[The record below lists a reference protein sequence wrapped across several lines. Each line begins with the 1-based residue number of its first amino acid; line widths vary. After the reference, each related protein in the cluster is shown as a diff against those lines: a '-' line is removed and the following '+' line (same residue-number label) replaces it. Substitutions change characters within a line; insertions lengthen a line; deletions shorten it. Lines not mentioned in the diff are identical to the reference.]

1 MHITYYSMSHFIY
14 QPCIKRVKKG
24 ILFAKEKR
32 QRGWRFMENNVLN
45 GMDRVDP
52 SLRDEMLAELFLNQV
67 MNDFK
72 RSKILEKVDQSLKN
86 KDKEAFLRL
95 TEELKSVS

>member
-1 MHITYYSMSHFIY
+1 
-14 QPCIKRVKKG
+14 
-24 ILFAKEKR
+24 
-32 QRGWRFMENNVLN
+32 MENNVLN

-52 SLRDEMLAELFLNQV
+52 NLRDEMLAELFLDQM

-72 RSKILEKVDQSLKN
+72 RSKILEEIDHSLKN

>member
-1 MHITYYSMSHFIY
+1 
-14 QPCIKRVKKG
+14 
-24 ILFAKEKR
+24 
-32 QRGWRFMENNVLN
+32 MENNVLN

-52 SLRDEMLAELFLNQV
+52 NLRDEMLAEMFLDQM

-72 RSKILEKVDQSLKN
+72 RSKILEEIDQSLKN
-86 KDKEAFLRL
+86 KDKEAFLLL

>member
-1 MHITYYSMSHFIY
+1 
-14 QPCIKRVKKG
+14 
-24 ILFAKEKR
+24 
-32 QRGWRFMENNVLN
+32 MENNVLN
-45 GMDRVDP
+45 GMERVDP
-52 SLRDEMLAELFLNQV
+52 NLRDEMLAELFLDQM

>member
-1 MHITYYSMSHFIY
+1 
-14 QPCIKRVKKG
+14 
-24 ILFAKEKR
+24 
-32 QRGWRFMENNVLN
+32 MENKALS

-52 SLRDEMLAELFLNQV
+52 NLRDEMLAELFLDQM

-72 RSKILEKVDQSLKN
+72 RSKILEKIDYSLKN

-95 TEELKSVS
+95 TEKLKSVS

>member
-1 MHITYYSMSHFIY
+1 M
-14 QPCIKRVKKG
+14 
-24 ILFAKEKR
+24 EK
-32 QRGWRFMENNVLN
+32 NTLN

-52 SLRDEMLAELFLNQV
+52 NLRDEMLAELFLDQM

-72 RSKILEKVDQSLKN
+72 RSKILEEIDQSLKN

-95 TEELKSVS
+95 TKKLKSVS